1 MIFLL
6 SDPVALSC
14 VRAKKRESSVFIPS
28 RHLNC
33 REDGEEKKQ
42 KSEKETDR
50 VGVIRLQLTCWC
62 IDNGSKENT
71 VTLRGGRR
79 NQPTETPRALP
90 ESRTRAS
97 SFLGTVFFKGV
108 CKSMPA
114 VSSTVFECMFGR
126 TQSIEETHSTN
137 RLAKHDVRRAS

>member
-6 SDPVALSC
+6 SDPVALSY

-33 REDGEEKKQ
+33 REDGAENKKQ

-71 VTLRGGRR
+71 VTLRGGER
-79 NQPTETPRALP
+79 N
-90 ESRTRAS
+90 
-97 SFLGTVFFKGV
+97 
-108 CKSMPA
+108 
-114 VSSTVFECMFGR
+114 
-126 TQSIEETHSTN
+126 
-137 RLAKHDVRRAS
+137 